1 MKESFLSFSSIL
13 LINPLKYS
21 ILSIILSK
29 RFSFWRFIYPV
40 IKNSLEYSI
49 NIISFLKK
57 VIGNTDASV
66 KDHVDTL
73 AEYKDYIWSN
83 KDIDPHEIRS
93 MRESILNHFAM
104 GESVIN
110 KHKRLTKILAIPY
123 FGRIDFLEKKENS
136 KVMPIY
142 IGIHTFYDPES
153 RATLIHD
160 WRAPVSSMFYDH
172 ELGEAG
178 YRSPSGEIKG
188 VISLKRQ
195 YRIRGGKM
203 EFMIESALT
212 VHDDILQKELSS
224 NVDDKMKNIVAT
236 IQREQN
242 QIIRN
247 EDIRTLIIQ
256 GVAGSGKTSIAL
268 HRIAYLLY
276 TFRDSISSKDIL
288 IISPNKVFSDYISN
302 VLPELGEETV
312 PETSMEQILSGVLE
326 HKYKYQTYFGLV
338 NELLEKPSSSLIDR
352 IAYKASFGFIS
363 ELDKFILHI
372 ENTYFKAAD
381 VKLTKY
387 ITIPAPFIEEQYLRF
402 NRYPIRRRF
411 DAMADYML
419 DMLKIQYAF
428 TVTTAGRNLL
438 KKEIRLMFAGNNDIQ
453 VYKDFFKW
461 TNNPG
466 MFKMR
471 KGHTLE
477 YSDLAPLAYL
487 HLALEGN
494 GNQPF
499 RVKHLLIDEM
509 QDYSPIQYKV
519 IQKLFPCRK
528 TVLGDAG
535 QSVNPY
541 GSSTA
546 ETIQKSLTASE
557 IMKLCKS
564 YRSTFEIT
572 DFAQKIHP
580 NAELEPVARHGEK
593 PQILQFGSAVEEL
606 SGIMGLISTYRK
618 SGYKS
623 LGIICK
629 TEQQA
634 REMADMLKSYAN
646 DISFLSSQSSA
657 FVQGI
662 VIISAHMAKGLEFDE
677 VIIPQTDE
685 RNYRS
690 EIDKSMLYVAVTRAM
705 HRLTLTF
712 HEARPATH

>member
-1 MKESFLSFSSIL
+1 MTFNQTEKQEKEY
-13 LINPLKYS
+13 LKQ
-21 ILSIILSK
+21 
-29 RFSFWRFIYPV
+29 
-40 IKNSLEYSI
+40 
-49 NIISFLKK
+49 IISFLKK

-93 MRESILNHFAM
+93 MRESILNHFAL

-224 NVDDKMKNIVAT
+224 NADDKMKNIVAT

-419 DMLKIQYAF
+419 DMLKIQYTF
-428 TVTTAGRNLL
+428 TVTTTGRNLL

-634 REMADMLKSYAN
+634 RKMADMLKSYAN

-662 VIISAHMAKGLEFDE
+662 VITSAHMAKGLEFDE

>member
-1 MKESFLSFSSIL
+1 
-13 LINPLKYS
+13 
-21 ILSIILSK
+21 
-29 RFSFWRFIYPV
+29 
-40 IKNSLEYSI
+40 
-49 NIISFLKK
+49 
-57 VIGNTDASV
+57 V

-93 MRESILNHFAM
+93 MRESILNHFAL

-224 NVDDKMKNIVAT
+224 NADDKMKNIVAT

-419 DMLKIQYAF
+419 DMLKIQYTF
-428 TVTTAGRNLL
+428 TVTTTGRNLL

-634 REMADMLKSYAN
+634 RKMADMLKSYAN

-662 VIISAHMAKGLEFDE
+662 VITSAHMAKGLEFDE

>member
-1 MKESFLSFSSIL
+1 MAFNQTEKQEKEY
-13 LINPLKYS
+13 LKQ
-21 ILSIILSK
+21 
-29 RFSFWRFIYPV
+29 
-40 IKNSLEYSI
+40 
-49 NIISFLKK
+49 IISFLKK

-93 MRESILNHFAM
+93 MRESILNHFAL

-110 KHKRLTKILAIPY
+110 KRKQLTKILAIPY

-136 KVMPIY
+136 KVVPTY

-188 VISLKRQ
+188 EISLKRQ

-224 NVDDKMKNIVAT
+224 NADDKMKNIVAT

-242 QIIRN
+242 RIIRN

-288 IISPNKVFSDYISN
+288 IVSPNKVFSDYISN

-338 NELLEKPSSSLIDR
+338 NELLEKPSSGLIDR

-428 TVTTAGRNLL
+428 TVTTADRNLL
-438 KKEIRLMFAGNNDIQ
+438 KKEIRRMFAGNNDIQ

-471 KGHTLE
+471 KGHALE

-494 GNQPF
+494 GNQPC

-646 DISFLSSQSSA
+646 DINFLSSQSST

-662 VIISAHMAKGLEFDE
+662 VITSAHMAKGLEFDE

>member
-1 MKESFLSFSSIL
+1 MAFNQTEKQEKEY
-13 LINPLKYS
+13 LKQ
-21 ILSIILSK
+21 
-29 RFSFWRFIYPV
+29 
-40 IKNSLEYSI
+40 
-49 NIISFLKK
+49 IISFLKK

-93 MRESILNHFAM
+93 MRESILNHFAL

-188 VISLKRQ
+188 EISLKRQ

-224 NVDDKMKNIVAT
+224 NVDDKMKKIVAT

-634 REMADMLKSYAN
+634 RKMADMLKSYAN

-662 VIISAHMAKGLEFDE
+662 VITSAHMAKGLEFDE

>member
-1 MKESFLSFSSIL
+1 MAFNQTEKQEKEY
-13 LINPLKYS
+13 LKQ
-21 ILSIILSK
+21 
-29 RFSFWRFIYPV
+29 
-40 IKNSLEYSI
+40 
-49 NIISFLKK
+49 IISFLKK

-73 AEYKDYIWSN
+73 AEYKDYIWFN

-93 MRESILNHFAM
+93 MRESILNHFAL

-188 VISLKRQ
+188 EIFLKRQ

-224 NVDDKMKNIVAT
+224 NADDKMKNIVAT

-242 QIIRN
+242 RIIRN

-487 HLALEGN
+487 HLALEGS

-634 REMADMLKSYAN
+634 RKMADMLKSYAN

-662 VIISAHMAKGLEFDE
+662 VITSAHMAKGLEFDE

>member
-1 MKESFLSFSSIL
+1 MAFNQTEKQEKEY
-13 LINPLKYS
+13 LKQ
-21 ILSIILSK
+21 
-29 RFSFWRFIYPV
+29 
-40 IKNSLEYSI
+40 
-49 NIISFLKK
+49 IISFLKK

-93 MRESILNHFAM
+93 MRESILNHFAL

-110 KHKRLTKILAIPY
+110 KRKRLTKILAIPY

-136 KVMPIY
+136 KVMPTY

-224 NVDDKMKNIVAT
+224 NADDKMKNIVAT

-242 QIIRN
+242 RIIRN

-302 VLPELGEETV
+302 VLPELGEGTV

-338 NELLEKPSSSLIDR
+338 NELLEKPSSSLINR

-419 DMLKIQYAF
+419 DMLKIQYTF
-428 TVTTAGRNLL
+428 TVTTTGRNLL

-634 REMADMLKSYAN
+634 RKMADMLKSYAN

-662 VIISAHMAKGLEFDE
+662 VITSAHMAKGLEFDE

>member
-1 MKESFLSFSSIL
+1 MAFNQTEKQEKEY
-13 LINPLKYS
+13 LKQ
-21 ILSIILSK
+21 
-29 RFSFWRFIYPV
+29 
-40 IKNSLEYSI
+40 
-49 NIISFLKK
+49 IISFLKK

-83 KDIDPHEIRS
+83 KDIAPHEIRS
-93 MRESILNHFAM
+93 MRESILNHFAL

-224 NVDDKMKNIVAT
+224 NADDKMKNIVAT

-242 QIIRN
+242 RIIRN

-338 NELLEKPSSSLIDR
+338 NELLEKPSSSLINR

-419 DMLKIQYAF
+419 DMLKIQYTF
-428 TVTTAGRNLL
+428 TVTTTGRNLL

-634 REMADMLKSYAN
+634 RKMADMLKSYAN

-662 VIISAHMAKGLEFDE
+662 VITSAHMAKGLEFDE

>member
-1 MKESFLSFSSIL
+1 MAFNQTEKQEKEY
-13 LINPLKYS
+13 LKQ
-21 ILSIILSK
+21 
-29 RFSFWRFIYPV
+29 
-40 IKNSLEYSI
+40 
-49 NIISFLKK
+49 IISFLKK

-73 AEYKDYIWSN
+73 AEYKDYIWFN

-93 MRESILNHFAM
+93 MRESILNHFAL

-224 NVDDKMKNIVAT
+224 NADDKMKNIVAT

-242 QIIRN
+242 WIIRN

-288 IISPNKVFSDYISN
+288 IVSPNKVFSDYISN

-419 DMLKIQYAF
+419 DMLKIQYTF
-428 TVTTAGRNLL
+428 TVTTTGRNLL

-634 REMADMLKSYAN
+634 RKMADMLKSYAN

-662 VIISAHMAKGLEFDE
+662 VITSAHMAKGLEFDE

>member
-1 MKESFLSFSSIL
+1 MAFNQTEKQEKEY
-13 LINPLKYS
+13 LKQ
-21 ILSIILSK
+21 
-29 RFSFWRFIYPV
+29 
-40 IKNSLEYSI
+40 
-49 NIISFLKK
+49 IISFLKK

-93 MRESILNHFAM
+93 MRESILNHFAL

-110 KHKRLTKILAIPY
+110 KRKRLTKILAIPY

-188 VISLKRQ
+188 EISLKRQ

-242 QIIRN
+242 RIIRN

-288 IISPNKVFSDYISN
+288 IVSPNKVFSDYISN

-487 HLALEGN
+487 HLALEGS

-634 REMADMLKSYAN
+634 REMADVLKSYAN

-662 VIISAHMAKGLEFDE
+662 VITSAHMAKGLEFDE

-690 EIDKSMLYVAVTRAM
+690 EIDKSMLYVAVTRAT

-712 HEARPATH
+712 HEARPTTH

>member
-1 MKESFLSFSSIL
+1 MAFNQTEKQEKEY
-13 LINPLKYS
+13 LKQ
-21 ILSIILSK
+21 
-29 RFSFWRFIYPV
+29 
-40 IKNSLEYSI
+40 
-49 NIISFLKK
+49 IISFLKK

-93 MRESILNHFAM
+93 MRESILNHFAL

-142 IGIHTFYDPES
+142 IGIHTFYNPES

-224 NVDDKMKNIVAT
+224 NADDKMKNIVAT

-242 QIIRN
+242 RIIRN

-419 DMLKIQYAF
+419 DMLKIQYTF
-428 TVTTAGRNLL
+428 TVTTTGRNLL

-634 REMADMLKSYAN
+634 RKMADMLKSYAN

-662 VIISAHMAKGLEFDE
+662 VITSAHMAKGLEFDE

>member
-1 MKESFLSFSSIL
+1 MAFNQTEKQEKEY
-13 LINPLKYS
+13 LKQ
-21 ILSIILSK
+21 
-29 RFSFWRFIYPV
+29 
-40 IKNSLEYSI
+40 
-49 NIISFLKK
+49 IISFLKK

-93 MRESILNHFAM
+93 MRESILNHFAL

-224 NVDDKMKNIVAT
+224 NADDKMKNIVAT

-242 QIIRN
+242 RIIRN

-634 REMADMLKSYAN
+634 RKIADMLKTYAN

-662 VIISAHMAKGLEFDE
+662 VITSAHMAKGLEFDE

>member
-1 MKESFLSFSSIL
+1 MAFNKTEKQEKEY
-13 LINPLKYS
+13 LKQ
-21 ILSIILSK
+21 
-29 RFSFWRFIYPV
+29 
-40 IKNSLEYSI
+40 
-49 NIISFLKK
+49 IISFLKK

-73 AEYKDYIWSN
+73 AEYKDYIWFN

-93 MRESILNHFAM
+93 MRESILNHFAL

-224 NVDDKMKNIVAT
+224 NADDKMKNIVAT

-242 QIIRN
+242 RIIRN

-338 NELLEKPSSSLIDR
+338 NELLEKPSSSLINR

-419 DMLKIQYAF
+419 DMLKIQYTF
-428 TVTTAGRNLL
+428 TVTTTGRNLL

-634 REMADMLKSYAN
+634 RKMADMLKSYAN

-662 VIISAHMAKGLEFDE
+662 VITSAHMAKGLEFDE

>member
-1 MKESFLSFSSIL
+1 MAFNQTEKQEKEY
-13 LINPLKYS
+13 LKQ
-21 ILSIILSK
+21 
-29 RFSFWRFIYPV
+29 
-40 IKNSLEYSI
+40 
-49 NIISFLKK
+49 IISFLKK

-93 MRESILNHFAM
+93 MRESILNHFAL

-224 NVDDKMKNIVAT
+224 NADDKMKNIVAT

-419 DMLKIQYAF
+419 DMLKIQYTF
-428 TVTTAGRNLL
+428 TVTTTGRNLL

-487 HLALEGN
+487 HLALERN

-634 REMADMLKSYAN
+634 RKMADMLKSYAN

-662 VIISAHMAKGLEFDE
+662 VITSAHMAKGLEFDE

>member
-1 MKESFLSFSSIL
+1 MAFNQTEKQEKEY
-13 LINPLKYS
+13 LKQ
-21 ILSIILSK
+21 
-29 RFSFWRFIYPV
+29 
-40 IKNSLEYSI
+40 
-49 NIISFLKK
+49 IISFLKK

-93 MRESILNHFAM
+93 MRESILNHFAL

-677 VIIPQTDE
+677 VIT
-685 RNYRS
+685 
-690 EIDKSMLYVAVTRAM
+690 
-705 HRLTLTF
+705 
-712 HEARPATH
+712 

>member
-1 MKESFLSFSSIL
+1 MAFNQTEKQEKEY
-13 LINPLKYS
+13 LKQ
-21 ILSIILSK
+21 
-29 RFSFWRFIYPV
+29 
-40 IKNSLEYSI
+40 
-49 NIISFLKK
+49 IISFLKK

-363 ELDKFILHI
+363 EFDKFILHI

>member
-1 MKESFLSFSSIL
+1 
-13 LINPLKYS
+13 
-21 ILSIILSK
+21 
-29 RFSFWRFIYPV
+29 
-40 IKNSLEYSI
+40 
-49 NIISFLKK
+49 
-57 VIGNTDASV
+57 
-66 KDHVDTL
+66 
-73 AEYKDYIWSN
+73 
-83 KDIDPHEIRS
+83 
-93 MRESILNHFAM
+93 MRESILNHFAL

-110 KHKRLTKILAIPY
+110 KRKRLTKILAIPY

-224 NVDDKMKNIVAT
+224 NADDKMKNIVAT

-242 QIIRN
+242 RIIRN

-288 IISPNKVFSDYISN
+288 IVSPNKVFSDYISN

-438 KKEIRLMFAGNNDIQ
+438 KKGIRLMFAGNNDIQ

-494 GNQPF
+494 VNQPF

-564 YRSTFEIT
+564 YRSIFEST

-634 REMADMLKSYAN
+634 RKMADMLKSYAN

-662 VIISAHMAKGLEFDE
+662 VITSAHMAKGLEFDE

>member
-1 MKESFLSFSSIL
+1 MAFNQTEKQEKEY
-13 LINPLKYS
+13 LKQ
-21 ILSIILSK
+21 
-29 RFSFWRFIYPV
+29 
-40 IKNSLEYSI
+40 
-49 NIISFLKK
+49 IISFLKK

-73 AEYKDYIWSN
+73 AEYKDYIWFN

-93 MRESILNHFAM
+93 MRESILNHFAL

-188 VISLKRQ
+188 EISLKRQ

-224 NVDDKMKNIVAT
+224 NADDKMKNIVAT

-338 NELLEKPSSSLIDR
+338 NELLEKPSSSLINR

-634 REMADMLKSYAN
+634 REMADVLKSYAN

-662 VIISAHMAKGLEFDE
+662 VITSAHMAKGLEFDE

-712 HEARPATH
+712 HEARPTTH

>member
-1 MKESFLSFSSIL
+1 MAFNQTEKQEKEY
-13 LINPLKYS
+13 LKQ
-21 ILSIILSK
+21 
-29 RFSFWRFIYPV
+29 
-40 IKNSLEYSI
+40 
-49 NIISFLKK
+49 IISFLKK

-93 MRESILNHFAM
+93 MRESILNHFAL

-224 NVDDKMKNIVAT
+224 NADDKMKNIVAT

-419 DMLKIQYAF
+419 DMLKIQYTF
-428 TVTTAGRNLL
+428 TVTTTGRNLL

-541 GSSTA
+541 GLSTA

-634 REMADMLKSYAN
+634 RKMADMLKSYAN

-662 VIISAHMAKGLEFDE
+662 VITSAHMAKGLEFDE

>member
-1 MKESFLSFSSIL
+1 MAFNQTEKQEKEY
-13 LINPLKYS
+13 LKQ
-21 ILSIILSK
+21 
-29 RFSFWRFIYPV
+29 
-40 IKNSLEYSI
+40 
-49 NIISFLKK
+49 IISFLKK

-93 MRESILNHFAM
+93 MRESILNHFAL

-110 KHKRLTKILAIPY
+110 KHKRLTKIPAIPY

>member
-1 MKESFLSFSSIL
+1 MAFNQTEKQEKEY
-13 LINPLKYS
+13 LKQ
-21 ILSIILSK
+21 
-29 RFSFWRFIYPV
+29 
-40 IKNSLEYSI
+40 
-49 NIISFLKK
+49 IISFLKK

-93 MRESILNHFAM
+93 MRESILNHFAL

-188 VISLKRQ
+188 EISLKRQ

-288 IISPNKVFSDYISN
+288 IVSPNKVFSDYISN

-662 VIISAHMAKGLEFDE
+662 VITSAHMAKGLEFDE

-712 HEARPATH
+712 HEARPTTH

>member
-1 MKESFLSFSSIL
+1 MAFNQTEKQEKEY
-13 LINPLKYS
+13 LKQ
-21 ILSIILSK
+21 
-29 RFSFWRFIYPV
+29 
-40 IKNSLEYSI
+40 
-49 NIISFLKK
+49 IISFLKK
-57 VIGNTDASV
+57 IIGNTDASV

-93 MRESILNHFAM
+93 MRESILNHFAL

-224 NVDDKMKNIVAT
+224 NADDKMKNIVAT

-242 QIIRN
+242 RIIRN

-634 REMADMLKSYAN
+634 RKMADMLKSYAN

-662 VIISAHMAKGLEFDE
+662 VITSAHMAKGLEFDE

>member
-1 MKESFLSFSSIL
+1 MAFNQTEKQEKEY
-13 LINPLKYS
+13 LKQ
-21 ILSIILSK
+21 
-29 RFSFWRFIYPV
+29 
-40 IKNSLEYSI
+40 
-49 NIISFLKK
+49 IISFLKK

-93 MRESILNHFAM
+93 MRESILNHFAL

-110 KHKRLTKILAIPY
+110 KRKRLTKILAIPY

-136 KVMPIY
+136 KVMPTY

-212 VHDDILQKELSS
+212 IHDDILQKELSS
-224 NVDDKMKNIVAT
+224 NADDKMKNIVAT

-242 QIIRN
+242 RIIRN

-338 NELLEKPSSSLIDR
+338 NELLEKPSSSLINR

-419 DMLKIQYAF
+419 DMLKIQYTF
-428 TVTTAGRNLL
+428 TVTTTGRNLL

-634 REMADMLKSYAN
+634 RKMADMLKSYAN

-662 VIISAHMAKGLEFDE
+662 VITSAHMAKGLEFDE

>member
-1 MKESFLSFSSIL
+1 MAFNQTEKQEKEY
-13 LINPLKYS
+13 LKQ
-21 ILSIILSK
+21 
-29 RFSFWRFIYPV
+29 
-40 IKNSLEYSI
+40 
-49 NIISFLKK
+49 IISFLKK

-224 NVDDKMKNIVAT
+224 NADDKMKNIVAT

-499 RVKHLLIDEM
+499 KVKHLLIDEM

-662 VIISAHMAKGLEFDE
+662 VITSAHMAKGLEFDE

-712 HEARPATH
+712 HEARPTTH

>member
-1 MKESFLSFSSIL
+1 MAFNQTEKQEKEY
-13 LINPLKYS
+13 LKQ
-21 ILSIILSK
+21 
-29 RFSFWRFIYPV
+29 
-40 IKNSLEYSI
+40 
-49 NIISFLKK
+49 IISFLKK

-93 MRESILNHFAM
+93 MRESILNHFAL

-110 KHKRLTKILAIPY
+110 KRKRLTKILAIPY

-224 NVDDKMKNIVAT
+224 TADDKMKNIVAT

-242 QIIRN
+242 RIIRN

-288 IISPNKVFSDYISN
+288 IVSPNKVFSDYISN

-419 DMLKIQYAF
+419 DMLKIQYTF
-428 TVTTAGRNLL
+428 TVTTTGRNLL

-487 HLALEGN
+487 HLALEGS

-634 REMADMLKSYAN
+634 REMADVLKSYAN

-662 VIISAHMAKGLEFDE
+662 VITSAHMAKGLEFDE

-712 HEARPATH
+712 HEARPTTH

>member
-1 MKESFLSFSSIL
+1 MAFNQTEKQEKEY
-13 LINPLKYS
+13 LKQ
-21 ILSIILSK
+21 
-29 RFSFWRFIYPV
+29 
-40 IKNSLEYSI
+40 
-49 NIISFLKK
+49 IISFLKK

-93 MRESILNHFAM
+93 MRESILNHFAL

-110 KHKRLTKILAIPY
+110 KRKRLTKILAIPY

-136 KVMPIY
+136 KVMPTY

-153 RATLIHD
+153 RATLIHN

-178 YRSPSGEIKG
+178 YRSPSGESKG
-188 VISLKRQ
+188 EISLKRQ

-224 NVDDKMKNIVAT
+224 NADDKMKNIVAT

-242 QIIRN
+242 RIIRN

-288 IISPNKVFSDYISN
+288 IVSPNKVFSDYISN
-302 VLPELGEETV
+302 VLPELGEKTV

-387 ITIPAPFIEEQYLRF
+387 ITIPAPFIEEQYHRF
-402 NRYPIRRRF
+402 ICYPLRRRF

-546 ETIQKSLTASE
+546 ETILKSLTASE

-580 NAELEPVARHGEK
+580 NAELEPVAQHGEK

-634 REMADMLKSYAN
+634 RKMADMLKSYAN

-662 VIISAHMAKGLEFDE
+662 VITSAHMAKGLEFDE

>member
-1 MKESFLSFSSIL
+1 MAFNQTEKQEKEY
-13 LINPLKYS
+13 LKQ
-21 ILSIILSK
+21 
-29 RFSFWRFIYPV
+29 
-40 IKNSLEYSI
+40 
-49 NIISFLKK
+49 IISFLKK

-93 MRESILNHFAM
+93 MRESILNHFAL

-110 KHKRLTKILAIPY
+110 KRKRLTKILAIPY

-188 VISLKRQ
+188 EISLKRQ

-288 IISPNKVFSDYISN
+288 IVSPNKVFSDYISN

-419 DMLKIQYAF
+419 DMLKIQYTF
-428 TVTTAGRNLL
+428 TVTTTGRNLL

-487 HLALEGN
+487 HLALEGS

-634 REMADMLKSYAN
+634 RKMADMLKSYAN

-662 VIISAHMAKGLEFDE
+662 VITSAHMAKGLEFDE

>member
-1 MKESFLSFSSIL
+1 MAFNQTEKQEKEY
-13 LINPLKYS
+13 LKQ
-21 ILSIILSK
+21 
-29 RFSFWRFIYPV
+29 
-40 IKNSLEYSI
+40 
-49 NIISFLKK
+49 IISFLKK

-93 MRESILNHFAM
+93 MRESILNHFAL

-178 YRSPSGEIKG
+178 YQSPSGEIKG

-224 NVDDKMKNIVAT
+224 NADDKMKNIVAT

-242 QIIRN
+242 RIIRN

>member
-1 MKESFLSFSSIL
+1 MAFNQTEKQEKEY
-13 LINPLKYS
+13 LKQ
-21 ILSIILSK
+21 
-29 RFSFWRFIYPV
+29 
-40 IKNSLEYSI
+40 
-49 NIISFLKK
+49 IISFLKK

-93 MRESILNHFAM
+93 MRESILNHFAL

-242 QIIRN
+242 RIIRN

-352 IAYKASFGFIS
+352 IAYKASFCFIS

-712 HEARPATH
+712 HEARPTTH

>member
-1 MKESFLSFSSIL
+1 MAFNQTEKQEKEY
-13 LINPLKYS
+13 LKQ
-21 ILSIILSK
+21 
-29 RFSFWRFIYPV
+29 
-40 IKNSLEYSI
+40 
-49 NIISFLKK
+49 IISFLKK
-57 VIGNTDASV
+57 VIGNTDTSV

-93 MRESILNHFAM
+93 MRESILNHFAL

-188 VISLKRQ
+188 EISLKRQ

-338 NELLEKPSSSLIDR
+338 NELLEKLSSSLIDR

-634 REMADMLKSYAN
+634 RKMADMLKSYAN

-662 VIISAHMAKGLEFDE
+662 VITSAHMAKGLEFDE

>member
-1 MKESFLSFSSIL
+1 MNTSAAI
-13 LINPLKYS
+13 
-21 ILSIILSK
+21 
-29 RFSFWRFIYPV
+29 
-40 IKNSLEYSI
+40 
-49 NIISFLKK
+49 IISPHSLDFSR
-57 VIGNTDASV
+57 D
-66 KDHVDTL
+66 
-73 AEYKDYIWSN
+73 KDYIWFN

-93 MRESILNHFAM
+93 MRESILNHFAL

-224 NVDDKMKNIVAT
+224 NADDKMKNIVAT

-242 QIIRN
+242 RIIRN

-338 NELLEKPSSSLIDR
+338 NELLEKPSSSLINR

-419 DMLKIQYAF
+419 DMLKIQYTF
-428 TVTTAGRNLL
+428 TVTTTGRNLL

-634 REMADMLKSYAN
+634 RKMADMLKSYAN

-662 VIISAHMAKGLEFDE
+662 VITSAHMAKGLEFDE

>member
-1 MKESFLSFSSIL
+1 MAFNQTEKQEKEY
-13 LINPLKYS
+13 LKQ
-21 ILSIILSK
+21 
-29 RFSFWRFIYPV
+29 
-40 IKNSLEYSI
+40 
-49 NIISFLKK
+49 IISFLKK

-93 MRESILNHFAM
+93 MRESILNHFAL

-712 HEARPATH
+712 HEARPATP

>member
-1 MKESFLSFSSIL
+1 MAFNQTEKQEKEY
-13 LINPLKYS
+13 LKQ
-21 ILSIILSK
+21 
-29 RFSFWRFIYPV
+29 
-40 IKNSLEYSI
+40 
-49 NIISFLKK
+49 IISFLKK

-73 AEYKDYIWSN
+73 AEYKDYIWFN

-93 MRESILNHFAM
+93 MRESILNHFAL

-160 WRAPVSSMFYDH
+160 WRAPASSMFYDH

-188 VISLKRQ
+188 EISLKRQ

-247 EDIRTLIIQ
+247 KDIRTLIIQ

-419 DMLKIQYAF
+419 DMLKIQYTF
-428 TVTTAGRNLL
+428 TVTTTGRNLL

-634 REMADMLKSYAN
+634 RKMADMLKSYAN

-662 VIISAHMAKGLEFDE
+662 VITSAHMAKGLEFDE

>member
-1 MKESFLSFSSIL
+1 MAFNQTEKQEKEY
-13 LINPLKYS
+13 LKQ
-21 ILSIILSK
+21 
-29 RFSFWRFIYPV
+29 
-40 IKNSLEYSI
+40 
-49 NIISFLKK
+49 IISFLKK

-93 MRESILNHFAM
+93 MRESILNHFAL

-188 VISLKRQ
+188 EISLKRQ

-247 EDIRTLIIQ
+247 KDIRTLIIQ

-288 IISPNKVFSDYISN
+288 IVSPNKVFSDYISN

-312 PETSMEQILSGVLE
+312 PETSMEPILSGVLE

-363 ELDKFILHI
+363 ELNKFILHI

-411 DAMADYML
+411 EAMADYML

-494 GNQPF
+494 GNQPC

-634 REMADMLKSYAN
+634 KEMADMLKSYAN

-662 VIISAHMAKGLEFDE
+662 VITSAHMAKGLEFDE

>member
-1 MKESFLSFSSIL
+1 MAFNQTEKQEKEY
-13 LINPLKYS
+13 LKQ
-21 ILSIILSK
+21 
-29 RFSFWRFIYPV
+29 
-40 IKNSLEYSI
+40 
-49 NIISFLKK
+49 IISFLKK

-73 AEYKDYIWSN
+73 AEYKDYIWFN

-93 MRESILNHFAM
+93 MRESILNHFAL

-224 NVDDKMKNIVAT
+224 NADDKMKNIVAT

-242 QIIRN
+242 RIIRN

-338 NELLEKPSSSLIDR
+338 NELLEKPSSSLINR

-419 DMLKIQYAF
+419 DMLKIQYTF
-428 TVTTAGRNLL
+428 TVTTTGRNLL

-564 YRSTFEIT
+564 YRPTFEIT

-634 REMADMLKSYAN
+634 RKMADMLKSYAN

-662 VIISAHMAKGLEFDE
+662 VITSAHMAKGLEFDE